1 MEMTSLN
8 ISLPES
14 LKDYLDHRVKE
25 GGYETPS
32 EYVGQLI
39 REEQLRLA
47 EKRLETALAEAIASG
62 DPIPA
67 TDEFWEERRRT
78 LVSRY
83 QNKHTSQT

>member
-1 MEMTSLN
+1 MEMTSIN

-25 GGYETPS
+25 GGYGTPS
-32 EYVGQLI
+32 EYLGQLI

-47 EKRLETALAEAIASG
+47 EKRLESALTEALASG

-67 TDEFWEERRRT
+67 TDEFWDERRRM
-78 LVSRY
+78 LLSRY
-83 QNKHTSQT
+83 QDKHSSRT